1 MQLSRIAFRNIKR
14 NKRRSILSGSAIAIA
29 TMMIVLMFSMI
40 GGMLTDIE
48 WNVTSYVTG
57 DVRVRNIEFDKNE
70 MFNPLHLNIPEA
82 EKLAKKIDA
91 IPETAIVAPRITFP
105 GLVYKGEDSFKM
117 QGVGVDF
124 EKELIFQ
131 DLEKHIAEGRIPVA
145 GKNEVLMGHGLA
157 KDMGLSIGDKFT
169 ILTNTVYRG
178 SNGMTFTVVGLM
190 NFVISGMN
198 TTTFLAPID
207 RVQRLIKANNSVTEL
222 LVKIPKGYNTK
233 TAAAAVQ
240 AVLDKNGNLKLS
252 AKPFQE
258 LSMTYSW
265 IEMAQG
271 IYDIFALVFF
281 ILAST
286 VIINTTMMVI
296 FERMKEIGTI
306 GAMGMTG
313 GEIQKLFFLEA
324 FYIGLIGAFAGV
336 ILGIGITIPLS
347 IYGIDLSASM
357 EGMDDFEIS
366 NIIHPKLGFR
376 STVFVYIYSVGI
388 SSLATII
395 PTRKAAH
402 IEPVEALRST

>member
-1 MQLSRIAFRNIKR
+1 MKVSKIAFRNIKR
-14 NKRRSILSGSAIAIA
+14 NKRRSILSGSAIAVA
-29 TMMIVLMFSMI
+29 TMMIVLMFSLI
-40 GGMLTDIE
+40 NGMLVDIE

-57 DVRVRNIEFDKNE
+57 HVRVRNIEYDKNE
-70 MFNPLHLNIPEA
+70 MFNPLHLNIPGA
-82 EKLAKKIDA
+82 EQRIREIDA
-91 IPETAIVAPRITFP
+91 IPEVSIVAPRITFP
-105 GLVYKGEDSFKM
+105 GMVYRGEDSYKM

-124 EKELIFQ
+124 TKELEFQ
-131 DLEKHIAEGRIPVA
+131 KLAEHVVKGRIPEA
-145 GKNEVLMGHGLA
+145 GKNEVLMGFGLA
-157 KDMGLSIGDKFT
+157 KNMDLTIGDKYT
-169 ILTNTVYRG
+169 VLTNTVYRG
-178 SNGMTFTVVGLM
+178 SNGMTFTIVGLV

-207 RVQRLIKANNSVTEL
+207 RVQRLVKANDAVTEL
-222 LVKIPKGYNTK
+222 LIKIPDGDNTK

-240 AVLDKNGNLKLS
+240 AVLDKDGNSGLA

-258 LSMTYSW
+258 LSFTYSW

-271 IYDIFALVFF
+271 IYDIMALVFF
-281 ILAST
+281 ILASS

-324 FYIGLIGAFAGV
+324 FYIGLIGALAGV
-336 ILGIGITIPLS
+336 ILGIGLTIPLS
-347 IYGIDLSASM
+347 ITGIDFSASM
-357 EGMDDFEIS
+357 EGIDFDIS
-366 NIIHPKLGFR
+366 NIIYPKLSLR
-376 STVFVYIYSVGI
+376 STLFVYIYSVAV

>member
-1 MQLSRIAFRNIKR
+1 MKISKIAFRNIKR
-14 NKRRSILSGSAIAIA
+14 NKRRSILSGSAIAVA
-29 TMMIVLMFSMI
+29 TMVIVLMFSMI
-40 GGMLTDIE
+40 SGMLTDIE
-48 WNVTSYVTG
+48 WNVTSYATG
-57 DVRVRNIEFDKNE
+57 HVRVRNIEYDKNE

-82 EKLAKKIDA
+82 EQLIEKIDA
-91 IPETAIVAPRITFP
+91 IPETVIVAPRITFP
-105 GLVYKGEDSFKM
+105 GIVYKGEDSYKM

-124 EKELIFQ
+124 EKELEFQ
-131 DLEKHIAEGRIPVA
+131 KLEEHILQGEIPEA
-145 GKNEVLMGHGLA
+145 GKNEVVIGHGLA
-157 KDMGLSIGDKFT
+157 KKMGLTIGDKFT
-169 ILTNTVYRG
+169 VLTSTVYRG
-178 SNGMTFTVVGLM
+178 SNGMTFTIAGIM

-207 RVQRLIKANNSVTEL
+207 RVQRLVKANDAVTEL
-222 LVKIPKGYNTK
+222 LIKIPEGDNTK

-240 AVLDKNGNLKLS
+240 AVLDKNGSSELN

-258 LSMTYSW
+258 LSFTYSW
-265 IEMAQG
+265 IELAQS
-271 IYDIFALVFF
+271 IYDIMALIFF

-324 FYIGLIGAFAGV
+324 FFIGLMGALAGV
-336 ILGIGITIPLS
+336 ILGIGLTIPLS
-347 IYGIDLSASM
+347 ITGIDLSASM
-357 EGMDDFEIS
+357 EGIDFDIS
-366 NIIHPKLGFR
+366 NIIYPKLSFR

>member
-1 MQLSRIAFRNIKR
+1 MKLSRIAYRNIKR
-14 NKRRSILSGSAIAIA
+14 NKHRSILSGSAIAVA

-40 GGMLTDIE
+40 NGMLTDIE

-57 DVRVRNIEFDKNE
+57 DVRVRNIEYDKHE
-70 MFNPLHLNIPEA
+70 MFNPLHLNISGV
-82 EKLAKKIDA
+82 EKLISKIEA
-91 IPETAIVAPRITFP
+91 IPETTIVAPRITFP
-105 GLVYKGEDSFKM
+105 GLVYKGEDSYKM

-124 EKELIFQ
+124 IKELEFQ
-131 DLEKHIAEGRIPVA
+131 NLAEHVVKGRIPEA
-145 GKNEVLMGHGLA
+145 GKNEALMGYGLA
-157 KDMGLSIGDKFT
+157 DKMGLSVGDKFT
-169 ILTNTVYRG
+169 IITNTVYRG
-178 SNGMTFTVVGLM
+178 SNGMTFTIAGLV

-207 RVQRLIKANNSVTEL
+207 RVQRLVKADDAVTEL
-222 LVKIPKGYNTK
+222 LVKIPDGDNTK

-240 AVLDKNGNLKLS
+240 VVLDKDGKTELS

-258 LSMTYSW
+258 ISFTYSW

-324 FYIGLIGAFAGV
+324 FYIGLMGAFVGV
-336 ILGIGITIPLS
+336 ILGIGMTIPLS

-357 EGMDDFEIS
+357 EGIDFDIS
-366 NIIHPKLGFR
+366 NIIYPKLGFR
-376 STVFVYIYSVGI
+376 STVFVYIYSVVI

>member
-1 MQLSRIAFRNIKR
+1 MKLSKIAYRNIKR
-14 NKRRSILSGSAIAIA
+14 NRRRSILSGSAIAVA

-40 GGMLTDIE
+40 NGMLTDIE
-48 WNVTSYVTG
+48 WNVTSYITG

-70 MFNPLHLNIPEA
+70 MFNPLHLNIPGA
-82 EKLAKKIDA
+82 EKLIKEIEA
-91 IPETAIVAPRITFP
+91 IHETSIVVPRITFP
-105 GLVYKGEDSFKM
+105 GLVYRGEDSYKM

-124 EKELIFQ
+124 TKELEFQ
-131 DLEKHIAEGRIPVA
+131 NLAEHVVKGSIPEA
-145 GKNEVLMGHGLA
+145 GKNDVLMGYGLA
-157 KDMGLSIGDKFT
+157 EKMGLSIGDKFT
-169 ILTNTVYRG
+169 IITNTVYRG

-198 TTTFLAPID
+198 TTTFMAPID
-207 RVQRLIKANNSVTEL
+207 RVQRLVKAGDAVTEL
-222 LVKIPKGYNTK
+222 LIKIPDGDNTK
-233 TAAAAVQ
+233 TAAEAVQ
-240 AVLDKNGNLKLS
+240 EVLDKKDTSLLA

-258 LSMTYSW
+258 LSFTYSW
-265 IEMAQG
+265 IELAQS
-271 IYDIFALVFF
+271 IYDIMALVFF

-324 FYIGLIGAFAGV
+324 FYIGLIGAFVGV
-336 ILGIGITIPLS
+336 ILGIGMTIPLS
-347 IYGIDLSASM
+347 IYGIDFSASM
-357 EGMDDFEIS
+357 EGIDFDIS
-366 NIIHPKLGFR
+366 NIIYPKLSMR
-376 STVFVYIYSVGI
+376 STVFVYIYSVVI

>member
-1 MQLSRIAFRNIKR
+1 MKLSKVALRNIKR

-40 GGMLTDIE
+40 NGMLKDVE

-57 DVRVRNIEFDKNE
+57 DVRVRNIEYDKNE
-70 MFNPLHLNIPEA
+70 MFSPLHLNIPEA
-82 EKLAKKIDA
+82 AKLIKKIDA
-91 IPETAIVAPRITFP
+91 IPETAIVTPRITFP
-105 GLVYKGEDSFKM
+105 GLVYRGEDSYKM

-124 EKELIFQ
+124 TKELQFQ
-131 DLEKHIAEGRIPVA
+131 DLAEHIATGRIPEA

-157 KDMGLSIGDKFT
+157 KDMGLSLGDKFT
-169 ILTNTVYRG
+169 VLTNTVYRG

-207 RVQRLIKANNSVTEL
+207 RVQRLVKANDGVTEL
-222 LVKIPKGYNTK
+222 LVKIPEGDNTK
-233 TAAAAVQ
+233 TAAKAVQ
-240 AVLDKNGNLKLS
+240 AVLDTNETSTLT

-265 IEMAQG
+265 IEMAQS
-271 IYDIFALVFF
+271 IYDVFALVFF

-336 ILGIGITIPLS
+336 LLGIGLTIPLS
-347 IYGIDLSASM
+347 IFGIDLSASM
-357 EGMDDFEIS
+357 EGIDFDIS
-366 NIIHPKLGFR
+366 NILYPKLSLR
-376 STVFVYIYSVGI
+376 STVFVYIYSVVI
-388 SSLATII
+388 ASLATII

-402 IEPVEALRST
+402 IEPVEALRSI

>member
-1 MQLSRIAFRNIKR
+1 MKLSKIAFRNIKR
-14 NKRRSILSGSAIAIA
+14 NKRRSILSGSAIAVA

-40 GGMLTDIE
+40 SGMLTDIE

-57 DVRVRNIEFDKNE
+57 HVRVRNIEYDKNE
-70 MFNPLHLNIPEA
+70 MFNPLHLNISGA
-82 EKLAKKIDA
+82 EKLISEINA

-105 GLVYKGEDSFKM
+105 GLVYKGEDSYKM

-124 EKELIFQ
+124 SKELEFQ
-131 DLEKHIAEGRIPVA
+131 NLAEHVVSGRIPEV
-145 GKNEVLMGHGLA
+145 GKNEALMGHGLA
-157 KDMGLSIGDKFT
+157 KDMDLSVGDKFT

-178 SNGMTFTVVGLM
+178 SNGMTFTVTGLV

-207 RVQRLIKANNSVTEL
+207 RVQRLVKADDAVIEL
-222 LVKIPKGYNTK
+222 LVKIPDGDNTK

-240 AVLDKNGNLKLS
+240 AILDKDGNS
-252 AKPFQE
+252 GMIAKPFQE

-324 FYIGLIGAFAGV
+324 FFIGLMGALVGV
-336 ILGIGITIPLS
+336 ILGIGLTIPLS
-347 IYGIDLSASM
+347 ITGIDLSASM
-357 EGMDDFEIS
+357 EGIDFDIS
-366 NIIHPKLGFR
+366 NIIYPKLSFR
-376 STVFVYIYSVGI
+376 STVFVYIYSVVI

>member
-1 MQLSRIAFRNIKR
+1 MKLSKLAFRNIKR
-14 NKRRSILSGSAIAIA
+14 NKRRSILSGSAIAVA

-40 GGMLTDIE
+40 SGMLTDIE

-57 DVRVRNIEFDKNE
+57 HVRIRNIEYDKNE
-70 MFNPLHLNIPEA
+70 MFNPLHLNIPDA
-82 EKLAKKIDA
+82 EQRIREIDA
-91 IPETAIVAPRITFP
+91 IPEVSIVAPRITFP
-105 GLVYKGEDSFKM
+105 GMVYRGEDSYKM

-124 EKELIFQ
+124 TKELEFQ
-131 DLEKHIAEGRIPVA
+131 NLAEHVVKGRIPEA
-145 GKNEVLMGHGLA
+145 GKNEVLMGYGLA
-157 KDMGLSIGDKFT
+157 ESMGLSIGDKFT
-169 ILTNTVYRG
+169 VLTNTVYRG
-178 SNGMTFTVVGLM
+178 SNGMTFTITGLV

-198 TTTFLAPID
+198 TTTFYAPID
-207 RVQRLIKANNSVTEL
+207 RVQRLVKANDAVTEL
-222 LVKIPKGYNTK
+222 LVKIPDGDNTK

-240 AVLDKNGNLKLS
+240 LVLDKGGNSELI

-258 LSMTYSW
+258 LSFTYSW
-265 IEMAQG
+265 IELAQG

-324 FYIGLIGAFAGV
+324 FYIGLMGAFVGV
-336 ILGIGITIPLS
+336 LLGIGMTIPLS
-347 IYGIDLSASM
+347 IYGIDMSASM
-357 EGMDDFEIS
+357 EGIDFDIS
-366 NIIHPKLGFR
+366 NIIYPKLSFR
-376 STVFVYIYSVGI
+376 STVFVYIYSVAI

-402 IEPVEALRST
+402 IEPVEALRSI

>member
-1 MQLSRIAFRNIKR
+1 MKISKLAFRNIKR
-14 NKRRSILSGSAIAIA
+14 NKRRSILSGSAIAVA

-40 GGMLTDIE
+40 SGMLTDIE

-57 DVRVRNIEFDKNE
+57 HVRIRNIEYDKNE
-70 MFNPLHLNIPEA
+70 MFNPLHLNIPDA
-82 EKLAKKIDA
+82 EQRIREIDA
-91 IPETAIVAPRITFP
+91 IPEVSIVAPRITFP
-105 GLVYKGEDSFKM
+105 GMVYRGEDSYKM

-124 EKELIFQ
+124 TKELEFQ
-131 DLEKHIAEGRIPVA
+131 NLAEHIVKGRIPEA
-145 GKNEVLMGHGLA
+145 GKNEVLMGYGLA
-157 KDMGLSIGDKFT
+157 ESMGLSIGDKFT
-169 ILTNTVYRG
+169 VLTNTVYRG
-178 SNGMTFTVVGLM
+178 SNGMTFTVTGLV

-207 RVQRLIKANNSVTEL
+207 RVQRLVKANDAVTEL
-222 LVKIPKGYNTK
+222 LVKIPDGDNTK

-240 AVLDKNGNLKLS
+240 SVLDKGGNSELI

-258 LSMTYSW
+258 LSFTYSW
-265 IEMAQG
+265 IELAQG

-324 FYIGLIGAFAGV
+324 FYIGLIGAFVGAL
-336 ILGIGITIPLS
+336 LGIGLTIPLS
-347 IYGIDLSASM
+347 ITGIDMSASM
-357 EGMDDFEIS
+357 EGIDFDIS
-366 NIIHPKLGFR
+366 NIIYPKLSFR
-376 STVFVYIYSVGI
+376 STVFVYIYSVTI